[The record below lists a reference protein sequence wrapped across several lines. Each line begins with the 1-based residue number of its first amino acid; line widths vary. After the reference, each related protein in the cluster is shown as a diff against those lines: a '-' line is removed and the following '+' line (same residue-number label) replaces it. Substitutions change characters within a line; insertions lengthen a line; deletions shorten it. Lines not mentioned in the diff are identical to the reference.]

1 MKFYHIFVVGFNFF
15 MFVIGLVILF
25 LFYWNCCLQGVIYT
39 LMKKKKKYFKVSL
52 SLSESALTKFSAINY
67 KFYYCIH
74 IESVNHSI
82 NFCNG
87 MRKCTSLMNVSGA
100 KAMSFLHTLQISHL
114 SLKRLTSS
122 VLLKVGMEDILFPKL
137 LIRTKIIS
145 IVNKYIYIYKGHFNI
160 PSVFIKVFEKYLL
173 LYCRHLE
180 CIRWLNLVKQSIF
193 AGGIWSNLFCEKKLI
208 FLTQSNCTAIVYSLM
223 IFIIIAFGKF
233 FILASTTMP
242 LIFFPIVAIIFHKKS
257 VTYPNLIFTAP
268 AGLPTCKWILKNVEN
283 VLF

>member
-1 MKFYHIFVVGFNFF
+1 
-15 MFVIGLVILF
+15 
-25 LFYWNCCLQGVIYT
+25 
-39 LMKKKKKYFKVSL
+39 MKKKKKYFKVSL
-52 SLSESALTKFSAINY
+52 SLSECALTKFSAINY

-145 IVNKYIYIYKGHFNI
+145 IVNKYIYIY
-160 PSVFIKVFEKYLL
+160 IKD
-173 LYCRHLE
+173 
-180 CIRWLNLVKQSIF
+180 ISIF
-193 AGGIWSNLFCEKKLI
+193 LQYLS
-208 FLTQSNCTAIVYSLM
+208 
-223 IFIIIAFGKF
+223 KF
-233 FILASTTMP
+233 
-242 LIFFPIVAIIFHKKS
+242 
-257 VTYPNLIFTAP
+257 
-268 AGLPTCKWILKNVEN
+268 LKNIYYYIVGI
-283 VLF
+283 